1 MTCKSGAKRGGA
13 RQRGFLRRFGFV
25 YKTKDPVESCAR
37 LRYRR
42 PGSGA
47 ANERP
52 QITPLPRT
60 SPPVPGAQVGLAGFD
75 HRACAD
81 RLAAIGVELAQ
92 GCPEPFARGG
102 CVHTDLVLLLAVSH

>member
-1 MTCKSGAKRGGA
+1 MA
-13 RQRGFLRRFGFV
+13 RAARKGEGRDSAASTGVGFV

-92 GCPEPFARGG
+92 GCPEPFAREG
-102 CVHTDLVLLLAVSH
+102 CVHTDLGALLAVSH